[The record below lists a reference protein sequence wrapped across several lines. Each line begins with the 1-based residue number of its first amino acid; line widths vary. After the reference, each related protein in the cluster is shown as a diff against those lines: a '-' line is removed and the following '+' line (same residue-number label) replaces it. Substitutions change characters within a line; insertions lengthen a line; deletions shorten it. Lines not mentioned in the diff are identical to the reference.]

1 MPRTSRRIC
10 DGNTEMKFRMGLCL
24 GLCWVMFAAMAAE
37 PLKPLRPDLWAGGQP
52 DRAQLAQ
59 FAKDGGAV
67 VIDLRMPDEDRG
79 LDEAKAVA
87 ELGLSYVSLPIDS
100 HTGITADNA
109 RALHEALAA
118 ATGPVLLHCRT
129 GNRVG
134 ALLALDAVAQGSSSE
149 QALELARRAG
159 VDVLEPELREKLGC
173 GPQAC

>member
-1 MPRTSRRIC
+1 MQRTSRRIC
-10 DGNTEMKFRMGLCL
+10 DGNAEMKLRMGLCL
-24 GLCWVMFAAMAAE
+24 GLCWVTFAAVAAE

-52 DRAQLAQ
+52 DRAQLEQ
-59 FAKDGGAV
+59 FAKDGGTV

-87 ELGLSYVSLPIDS
+87 ELGLTYVNLPIDS

-118 ATGPVLLHCRT
+118 ASGPVLLHCRT

-134 ALLALDAVAQGSSSE
+134 ALLALDAVAQGSSRE

-159 VDVLEPELREKLGC
+159 VDVMEPELREKLGC
-173 GPQAC
+173 AVESC